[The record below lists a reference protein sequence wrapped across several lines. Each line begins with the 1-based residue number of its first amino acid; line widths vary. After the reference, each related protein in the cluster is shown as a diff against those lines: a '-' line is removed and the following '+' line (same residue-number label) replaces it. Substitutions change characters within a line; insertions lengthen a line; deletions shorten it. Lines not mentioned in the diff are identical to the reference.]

1 MESDTKPPDETPYLN
16 TGTDSKHRHTLI
28 MVLGCVI
35 PLVLLGILWVA
46 GVSQN
51 ILSFGILLLCP
62 VMHLLMMKN
71 MNHGTQ
77 DSQSKIDDNKKE
89 ELK

>member
-1 MESDTKPPDETPYLN
+1 MESDTKTPN
-16 TGTDSKHRHTLI
+16 VNEGTYSKHKHTLM

-35 PLVLLGILWVA
+35 PLVLLGILWFA

-62 VMHLLMMKN
+62 IMHLVMMKN
-71 MNHGTQ
+71 MKHGTQ
-77 DSQSKIDDNKKE
+77 NPESRIDENKKE
-89 ELK
+89 ELT